1 MYDVL
6 EFLIRVQCGRQR
18 TGGRPRKK
26 GQLSPAAEPRAAHQC
41 TEEDEAEEEMAGSE
55 RAFDSTKTVSSG
67 RQKSYRIKINV
78 VRNIPICIHN
88 CFQATSKISTT
99 VLDELGLKV
108 FPRCLNS
115 VFQKLDV
122 DVGILARHA
131 CYLRPNPIVQGSKR
145 ASKISTQLR
154 YSLRHIHTTTHYVTE
169 RNQSQRSRSVEGY
182 LLFCRGHLLFCP
194 VLLRALVCGTRLGCW
209 AQVALLSRSAVCSLP
224 AVLNTTQE
232 FTDVIHYRPTI
243 RR

>member
-1 MYDVL
+1 MLSLSVTSLQEPFSVCLDQCVELDSCLPRLVIRVLRSSALGAFSSVSTVYSTDSKFGSKHRYHFHIALNLKTSLTSPSYGRPIVYDVL
-6 EFLIRVQCGRQR
+6 EFLIRVQYGRQR

-41 TEEDEAEEEMAGSE
+41 TEEDGAEEEMAGSE

-131 CYLRPNPIVQGSKR
+131 CYR
-145 ASKISTQLR
+145 T
-154 YSLRHIHTTTHYVTE
+154 
-169 RNQSQRSRSVEGY
+169 
-182 LLFCRGHLLFCP
+182 
-194 VLLRALVCGTRLGCW
+194 
-209 AQVALLSRSAVCSLP
+209 
-224 AVLNTTQE
+224 
-232 FTDVIHYRPTI
+232 
-243 RR
+243 